1 MEHFKRGHKVL
12 FFPFPF
18 GGGEGGGGMGAYE
31 YINIL
36 TFRDCSYIFGG
47 DNQFLMYQNDASFDY
62 HSIIMNIFIHKRMS
76 LETIKVKERQPGV
89 TKHHQHKILWRNKLK
104 VLTFHQDAYCDNLG
118 KICKA
123 LKSDLSCLSGLDV
136 HGT

>member
-1 MEHFKRGHKVL
+1 
-12 FFPFPF
+12 
-18 GGGEGGGGMGAYE
+18 MGAYE
-31 YINIL
+31 YVNIL
-36 TFRDCSYIFGG
+36 TFRDCSYILGG
-47 DNQFLMYQNDASFDY
+47 DTQFLMHQNDASFDY

-89 TKHHQHKILWRNKLK
+89 TKHHQHKILWRNKPK